1 MESAPVD
8 KKLGGTTMSTKA
20 RLRDN
25 LSMADAFTSF
35 MPSLC
40 RWRRAR
46 KFTVLIVQIRFQSK
60 VAERLFYSP
69 GRPCLSLAAVAG
81 QAIIKVL
88 VSSPALP
95 FKLNAKA

>member
-69 GRPCLSLAAVAG
+69 GWTSNNKSISFKPCIAV
-81 QAIIKVL
+81 QAKC
-88 VSSPALP
+88 
-95 FKLNAKA
+95 